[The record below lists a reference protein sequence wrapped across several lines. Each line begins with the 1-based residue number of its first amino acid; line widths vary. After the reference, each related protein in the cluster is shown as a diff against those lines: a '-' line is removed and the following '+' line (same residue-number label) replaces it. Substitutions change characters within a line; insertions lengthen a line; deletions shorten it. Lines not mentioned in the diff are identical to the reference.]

1 MINKGIKRRVVR
13 SSQNN
18 DGSDT
23 YTANAE
29 DDVRYGFDNSHR
41 LEISVRTRKELIKP
55 NTTAWVIDTITKTNA
70 IFFIKKVT
78 YTKNLSNGSITKI
91 TMVPSK
97 KANDEMYAAQGS
109 LNGGITG
116 RAAWTFNEL
125 WANKKG

>member
-1 MINKGIKRRVVR
+1 MAITAGKKGSKVSFAEEINNTI
-13 SSQNN
+13 
-18 DGSDT
+18 
-23 YTANAE
+23 
-29 DDVRYGFDNSHR
+29 
-41 LEISVRTRKELIKP
+41 IKP

-78 YTKNLSNGSITKI
+78 YTKNLSSGSITKV

-97 KANDEMYAAQGS
+97 KANDDMYAAQGS

-116 RAAWTFNEL
+116 KAAWTFNEL